1 MKNIIKILVVIAV
14 IALGLYF
21 SLWGFVNLKGK
32 AFLEDKLSS
41 LDANRVSIGKV
52 SFLPPLG
59 IKIEGLNSSRLTL
72 KELKASLS
80 LPNLLIG
87 RLYFNALGIKDSTAD
102 IVLDGGIVTLPFYTF
117 SRDIKGTKVSSS
129 EEKPSVFSKSPKVR
143 TPVILIKT
151 LSFSGININFT
162 DKTKDKGFRGSLSG
176 IKGRISNFSFPLK
189 RRMSFSLL
197 SGLKIKETLIN
208 KDISLEGWIDFRH
221 KSMNSSFKINK
232 FSYRDFSMY
241 YPDSFKPDNLGVE
254 KAVLSLTGRLK
265 SIKNNLSISGNLS
278 LIDYKFAEDKN
289 AQMKTSIIKGVLGM
303 FKGNKGYPE
312 MNFETTTK
320 FDHPRLDFSMIKA
333 QFKSKMSGL
342 ALVIGKEAVKGVVNL
357 PKATANKTVDLSK
370 DTAQKAVD
378 VAGKAIGEVLK
389 SPEHAKDII
398 KSTGDLLKSLVLPE
412 PEGKGDQS
420 GTK

>member
-32 AFLEDKLSS
+32 SFLENKLAV
-41 LDANRVSIGKV
+41 LDTSKVSIEDV

-59 IKIEGLNSSRLTL
+59 IKIKGLISSRLAL

-87 RLYFNALGIKDSTAD
+87 RLYFDALGIKDLTAD
-102 IVLDGGIVTLPFYTF
+102 IILDGEIVTLPFYTF
-117 SRDIKGTKVSSS
+117 SRDVKGKKVSSS
-129 EEKPSVFSKSPKVR
+129 EEKPSVFSKSPKER
-143 TPVILIKT
+143 TPVILIKN

-176 IKGRISNFSFPLK
+176 IKGKISNFSFPLK

-197 SGLKIKETLIN
+197 SGLKIKDTLIN

-221 KSMNSSFKINK
+221 KSMDSSFKINN
-232 FSYRDFSMY
+232 FPYRGFSMY
-241 YPDSFKPDNLGVE
+241 YPDFFKPDNLGVE

-265 SIKNNLSISGNLS
+265 SIENNLNISGNLS
-278 LIDYKFAEDKN
+278 LIDYKFAEGKDS
-289 AQMKTSIIKGVLGM
+289 QMKTSIIKSVLGM
-303 FKGNKGYPE
+303 FKGDKGYPE

-320 FDHPRLDFSMIKA
+320 FDHPRLDSSMIKA
-333 QFKSKMSGL
+333 QFKSKMSGV
-342 ALVIGKEAVKGVVNL
+342 ALVIGKEAVKGAVKL
-357 PKATANKTVDLSK
+357 PKAAVNKTVDLSRG
-370 DTAQKAVD
+370 TAQKAVN

-398 KSTGDLLKSLVLPE
+398 ESAGDVLKSLVLPE
-412 PEGKGDQS
+412 PEGKGNQS